1 MVGASAGLL
10 FVLFCTQASHR
21 GERSLF
27 YYFLIVRSMEFFF
40 LNRGYRLTSFLAD
53 NKREG

>member
-1 MVGASAGLL
+1 MVGSSAGL
-10 FVLFCTQASHR
+10 FVLFCTQASHH
-21 GERSLF
+21 GEPSLL

-53 NKREG
+53 SKKEE